1 MKTVQMNTS
10 HINERRSIPILVPD
24 KNVSP
29 SSPKSVECSIK
40 KDLFDPNIN
49 SPPSDWMCKLQIRIN
64 GYYNNNELCNSEKK

>member
-1 MKTVQMNTS
+1 MKASHMNTS
-10 HINERRSIPILVPD
+10 HFNERRSIPILVPT
-24 KNVSP
+24 KIISP
-29 SSPKSVECSIK
+29 PSPKSVECSIK

>member
-1 MKTVQMNTS
+1 MKASHMNTS
-10 HINERRSIPILVPD
+10 HFNERRSIPILVPN
-24 KNVSP
+24 KIISP
-29 SSPKSVECSIK
+29 PSPKSVECSIK